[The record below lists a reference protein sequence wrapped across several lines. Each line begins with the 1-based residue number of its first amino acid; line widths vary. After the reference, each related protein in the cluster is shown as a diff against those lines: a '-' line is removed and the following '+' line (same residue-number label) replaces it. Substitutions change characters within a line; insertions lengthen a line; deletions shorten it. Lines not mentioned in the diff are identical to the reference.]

1 MSNTLKLVIKDI
13 NDCLYHIQSWLYS
26 ATLDLKKAFKMFCNS
41 LIIVFKAGVNQ
52 AVSDTLQLIIKD
64 IIDDCLNQ
72 IEYGLYSATLNLEKA
87 FKNALRLSCSFFL
100 RLE

>member
-26 ATLDLKKAFKMFCNS
+26 ATLDLKKAF
-41 LIIVFKAGVNQ
+41 
-52 AVSDTLQLIIKD
+52 
-64 IIDDCLNQ
+64 DDCLHQ
-72 IEYGLYSATLNLEKA
+72 IQSGLYSATLDLEKA
-87 FKNALRLSCSFFL
+87 FENVLQKSNPLFP